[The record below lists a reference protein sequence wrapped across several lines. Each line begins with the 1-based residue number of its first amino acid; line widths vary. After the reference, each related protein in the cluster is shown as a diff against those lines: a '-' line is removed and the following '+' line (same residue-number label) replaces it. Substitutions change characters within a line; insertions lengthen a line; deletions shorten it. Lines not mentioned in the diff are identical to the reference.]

1 LKIHYQITKSSNY
14 QISIMSRIGK
24 KPVEIPSGVTVTVGT
39 GNIVSVK
46 GPKGELKE
54 TIDRDIKVE
63 VKDGKVEIERPTD
76 QIRHR
81 AMHGLYRSLISNM
94 VKGVTEGYKK
104 QLELVGVGFKASNQG
119 NLLDLSLGYS
129 HNIIF
134 EIPKELKVATSQEK
148 GQNPMINFESI
159 DKQLIGQVCA
169 KIRSLRKPEPYKG
182 KGVKFA
188 GEVLRRKAGKA
199 AGK

>member
-1 LKIHYQITKSSNY
+1 
-14 QISIMSRIGK
+14 MSRIGK
-24 KPVEIPSGVTVTVGT
+24 KPVTVPNGVTVSVGNDNTVT
-39 GNIVSVK
+39 VK
-46 GPKGELKE
+46 GPKGELKQSV
-54 TIDRDIKVE
+54 DRDIKVE
-63 VKDGKVEIERPTD
+63 VKDGNVEFGRPTD

-81 AMHGLYRSLISNM
+81 ALHGLYRALVNNM
-94 VKGVTEGYKK
+94 VKGVTEGYKTN
-104 QLELVGVGFKASNQG
+104 LELVGVGYKATNQG
-119 NLLDLSLGYS
+119 NTLDLALGYS

-134 EIPKELKVATSQEK
+134 EVPKELKVATAQEK
-148 GQNPMINFESI
+148 GQNPTISLESA
-159 DKQLIGQVCA
+159 DKQLLGAVAA

>member
-1 LKIHYQITKSSNY
+1 
-14 QISIMSRIGK
+14 MSRIGK
-24 KPVEIPSGVTVTVGT
+24 KPVDVPNGVTFSISADNLVT
-39 GNIVSVK
+39 VK
-46 GPKGELKE
+46 GPKGELKQA
-54 TIDRDIKVE
+54 IDRDIKVE
-63 VKDGKVEIERPTD
+63 LKDGKIEFARPTD

-94 VKGVTEGYKK
+94 VTGVTEGYRK
-104 QLELVGVGFKASNQG
+104 QLELVGVGYKAANQG
-119 NLLDLSLGYS
+119 NLLDLALGYS
-129 HNIIF
+129 HNIVF
-134 EIPKELKVATSQEK
+134 EIPKELSVKTEQEK
-148 GQNPMINFESI
+148 GKNPMIIFESI

-188 GEVLRRKAGKA
+188 GEVLRRKAGKS